1 VHDGS
6 LGSVLQSTGPPGGVV
21 VLHDGSFGVVLQSIG
36 PSGGGDERMEI
47 GGGVGGMFGSMFGDN
62 RK

>member
-36 PSGGGDERMEI
+36 PSGGGDEENGNWGRSRRH
-47 GGGVGGMFGSMFGDN
+47 VWFN
-62 RK
+62 VWR